1 MAKNNLFQSETGIPG
16 MLIFFEPTA
25 QIVMVG
31 KKMIFLGGNIQ
42 DFKFIFQNKNLPMHI
57 QEQDNANLINKSPP

>member
-1 MAKNNLFQSETGIPG
+1 

-42 DFKFIFQNKNLPMHI
+42 DFKIFFKI
-57 QEQDNANLINKSPP
+57 RICRCIYRGKDNANLINKSPP

>member
-31 KKMIFLGGNIQ
+31 KKMIFLDGNIQ
-42 DFKFIFQNKNLPMHI
+42 DFKIVVTSKAVLFRSVK
-57 QEQDNANLINKSPP
+57 K